1 VTGLATAAP
10 QTPAPAPAPSATAT
24 ATVLTETA
32 PAEVHAF
39 IEALGSADPGA
50 LTACPGR
57 TVHQLGAHLAGN
69 CREIAL
75 HVEAYLAGRPLTRT
89 RAFDEREPEFRV
101 MSAPQLL
108 QSIVDGEQRMRTG
121 LGELLAR
128 EEDPLLRWT
137 SRQVHA
143 AGFLKHSRSECAV
156 HRWDIVGDD
165 EVSERLLSQPELFEH
180 VVAFLGALPM
190 MARGLATGAGT
201 GSPLR
206 ARVRAPGQHDLLVAV
221 HRGMPRMV
229 SVEPEGEA
237 LVEGDA
243 AARLLFLWGRR
254 PVPFGRLRCNGTAE
268 ELSRL
273 QWLLSG
279 Y

>member
-1 VTGLATAAP
+1 MTNSAP
-10 QTPAPAPAPSATAT
+10 TAPAPVAAGHDAADTG
-24 ATVLTETA
+24 TA
-32 PAEVHAF
+32 PVEFVEFVA
-39 IEALGSADPGA
+39 ALESNDPGA

-57 TVHQLGAHLAGN
+57 TVHSMGAHLAGN

-75 HVEAYLAGRPLTRT
+75 HVEAQLAGRPLART

-101 MSAPQLL
+101 MAAPQLL
-108 QSIVDGEQRMRTG
+108 RCVVDGEQRMRAAI
-121 LGELLAR
+121 GELLAR
-128 EEDPLLRWT
+128 EQDPVLRWT
-137 SRQVHA
+137 GRQVHA

-165 EVSERLLSQPELFEH
+165 EVSAKLLSQQELFDH
-180 VVAFLGALPM
+180 VITFLGAQPM
-190 MARGLATGAGT
+190 TARGRATGAGT
-201 GSPLR
+201 GRALH
-206 ARVRAPGQHDLLVAV
+206 ARVRAPGQPDLLVGT
-221 HRGMPRMV
+221 HHGEPRLV

-237 LVEGDA
+237 LVVGDA

-254 PVPFGRLRCNGTAE
+254 ATPFNRLRCTGTAE
-268 ELSRL
+268 DLARL

>member
-1 VTGLATAAP
+1 MTIPTLTGP
-10 QTPAPAPAPSATAT
+10 VSAVAGHDPTHT
-24 ATVLTETA
+24 DTA
-32 PAEVHAF
+32 P
-39 IEALGSADPGA
+39 IEFVEFVTALESNDPGA

-57 TVHQLGAHLAGN
+57 TVHSIGAHLAGN

-75 HVEAYLAGRPLTRT
+75 HVEAQLAGRPLTRT

-101 MSAPQLL
+101 MAAPQLL
-108 QSIVDGEQRMRTG
+108 RCVVDGEQRLRAG

-128 EEDPLLRWT
+128 DEDPILRWT
-137 SRQVHA
+137 GRQVHA

-165 EVSERLLSQPELFEH
+165 AVSAVLLSQQDLFEH
-180 VVAFLGALPM
+180 VITFLGALPM
-190 MARGLATGAGT
+190 TARGRATGAGT
-201 GSPLR
+201 GRALH
-206 ARVRAPGQHDLLVAV
+206 ARVRAPGQPDLLVGT
-221 HRGMPRMV
+221 HHGEPRLV

-237 LVEGDA
+237 LVVGDA

-254 PVPFGRLRCNGTAE
+254 ATPFNRLRCNGTADD
-268 ELSRL
+268 LARL